1 MNGTESVSA
10 DILGWENRA
19 VLNVTVV
26 QHPGMLTMGL
36 AVSMMKSL
44 YSCYILSTLKKV
56 AVIYREVT
64 FSVEYTVDPF
74 WNSITVLT
82 QYCSTHHHS
91 SHLPHDRLMSE
102 VGMTFIS
109 QILFLTLKYLS
120 TDRLVVSS

>member
-19 VLNVTVV
+19 DLKVTVV

-36 AVSMMKSL
+36 AVSMMQSL
-44 YSCYILSTLKKV
+44 YSCYPQRPQKV

-82 QYCSTHHHS
+82 QY
-91 SHLPHDRLMSE
+91 R
-102 VGMTFIS
+102 F
-109 QILFLTLKYLS
+109 Y
-120 TDRLVVSS
+120 RLVVPTTIVLIFLMIG